1 MYLCGMGQILDGK
14 AVSSFFK
21 QQIASEVQEMISMG
35 HRAPH
40 LVAILVGNDG
50 GSKTYVGAKEKAC
63 KEVGFTGTI
72 LHFDDSI
79 SQEELLQEVHRIN
92 ADSNIDG
99 LIVQLPLPKHINENA
114 ITQAILPEKD
124 VDGFHDINMGKLT
137 KGDHSGYISATPLG
151 ITMLLQYYDIETT
164 GKHAVVIGRSN
175 IVGRPMSILLS
186 DSSKTGNATV
196 TLCHSRT
203 KNLKEWV
210 SQADI
215 VIAAIGKPNFITGDM
230 IKPGAIVIDV
240 GTTRVDDDSKKAGW
254 RLLGDVDFASAEL
267 NSSFITPVPG
277 GVGPMTITGLLF
289 NTLKAR
295 KRQIA

>member
-1 MYLCGMGQILDGK
+1 MAQILDGK

-21 QQIASEVQEMISMG
+21 QQIASEVNEMVASG

-40 LVAILVGNDG
+40 LVAILVGSDG

-63 KEVGFTGTI
+63 NEVGFTGTV
-72 LHFDDSI
+72 LHFDESI
-79 SQEELLQEVHRIN
+79 SEEELLNEVHRIN
-92 ADSNIDG
+92 ADSSIDG

-151 ITMLLQYYDIETT
+151 ITMLLKYYNIETT

-186 DSSKTGNATV
+186 DSSQTGNATV

-203 KNLKEWV
+203 QNLKELV

-215 VIAAIGKPNFITGDM
+215 VIAAIGKPGFVTGDM

-240 GTTRVDDDSKKAGW
+240 GTTRLDDATKKAGW
-254 RLLGDVDFASAEL
+254 RLAGDVDFASAEL
-267 NSSFITPVPG
+267 NSSYITPVPG